1 MNNATNNGR
10 EDKNESKN
18 EHPRDYNE
26 KIKSTGLV
34 EKGGDNG
41 KFMARLRERKTQGPN
56 VKGLKH
62 YKAQLFMGQWL
73 INGKDT
79 KCVNSVQCCDTYYD

>member
-1 MNNATNNGR
+1 MRVRTKILWIITKR
-10 EDKNESKN
+10 SKV
-18 EHPRDYNE
+18 
-26 KIKSTGLV
+26 LV
-34 EKGGDNG
+34 WLKKRGDNG

-62 YKAQLFMGQWL
+62 YKAQLFMGLWL
-73 INGKDT
+73 INGKDK